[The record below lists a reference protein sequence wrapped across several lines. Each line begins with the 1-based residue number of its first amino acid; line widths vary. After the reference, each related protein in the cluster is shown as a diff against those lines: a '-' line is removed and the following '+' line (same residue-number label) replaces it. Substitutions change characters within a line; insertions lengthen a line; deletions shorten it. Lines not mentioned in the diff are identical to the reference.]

1 MAGQEK
7 LPFEEADE
15 LELDEEYEE
24 LRRELRSR
32 LEGFADEHDLPEG
45 VLAALLL
52 EMALMSRTL
61 DYLGSVEKPS
71 GSGLRLE
78 LDRFRRDIDEVM
90 RAAKKGADAL
100 VAEAKQAMAE
110 DEAEAA
116 AEADTAVEKK
126 RK

>member
-100 VAEAKQAMAE
+100 IAEAKQAMAE
-110 DEAEAA
+110 DEAKAA